1 MGVVGRHA
9 QAYQVAKFWNVAY
22 LEEIDYYKTKK
33 PTILPK
39 SVVRS
44 KSKKLALAKETEHQ
58 LPSSG
63 RGNKAEFF
71 SGFKED

>member
-33 PTILPK
+33 PTILPM
-39 SVVRS
+39 SMVRN
-44 KSKKLALAKETEHQ
+44 KSKKLALETEHQ

-63 RGNKAEFF
+63 RGNKA
-71 SGFKED
+71 